1 MDGSFLSQTEVI
13 AASRKFVC
21 IRLAT
26 YESAEEAV
34 VLKSFFI
41 GRSGELENTTFAIV
55 APDGKTKL
63 TRAGRSPDHVFPGRG
78 TLTPAAEMAQTMDEI
93 AARYASA
100 SQKDVAALPA
110 AEDVRLGLDIAS
122 CDGQPLVI
130 VCGDDE
136 SARTKLA
143 ERVAAAAWSAP
154 FVGRAAYAVATKE
167 SDLKPVSGVPK
178 KPGLLVVQPDPYG
191 LAGKVLAQAP
201 ADADAAKIAKVLA
214 EGFAAHRAAPKDP
227 RTHIA
232 EGRRLGVD
240 WETEI
245 PDTDPG
251 PAGGPAGG
259 PPGGPPGRR

>member
-1 MDGSFLSQTEVI
+1 MDGSFLSQTDVI

-26 YESAEEAV
+26 YESAEEALI
-34 VLKSFFI
+34 LKSFFI

-63 TRAGRSPDHVFPGRG
+63 TRAGRSPDHIFQGRG
-78 TLTPAAEMAQTMDEI
+78 ALTPAAEMAQTMDEI
-93 AARYASA
+93 AARYDGAA
-100 SQKDVAALPA
+100 QKDVAALPA

-136 SARTKLA
+136 AARTKLA
-143 ERVAAAAWSAP
+143 ERVAAAAWSPA
-154 FVGRAAYAVATKE
+154 FVGRAAFAIATKDT
-167 SDLKPVSGVPK
+167 DLKPVSGAAK
-178 KPGLLVVQPDPYG
+178 KPGVLVVQPDPYG
-191 LAGKVLAQAP
+191 LTGKVLAQTP
-201 ADADAAKIAKVLA
+201 ADADAAKIAKALA
-214 EGFAAHRAAPKDP
+214 EGFAAHKAAAKDP
-227 RTHIA
+227 RTHI
-232 EGRRLGVD
+232 EQGRRLGVD

-251 PAGGPAGG
+251 PQGGGPGG
-259 PPGGPPGRR
+259 PGGPPGRR